1 VVRYNSSSYI
11 LEFSQSLLTTGTAFD
26 EPRIASPAKA
36 SGSTRWS
43 SCVCQ
48 MDINTNSSD
57 IFFVCSDLGLN
68 LSPIYSLTN
77 GNPTQ
82 LTNTITSQPLN
93 PLWMDIYNRPSIA
106 YNNTDCNSISVNY
119 YSVSIR
125 THLGVEIDDLFNAS
139 SYPNC
144 TYRVISSALALPANT
159 LQVNNCL
166 CNGDPNATC
175 GRFSDVKVATFTN
188 NSTSPVNHYSH
199 VFDCLGSWRAY
210 NGQIKPVN
218 HIKVNP
224 KMSICSVHPNP
235 TSENIFLNIIEKEGY
250 NYQIYNSLGLLVK
263 SGIISANNVST
274 DYEIN
279 TKDLMPG
286 IYQISISGTAITN
299 SLKFIKQ

>member
-1 VVRYNSSSYI
+1 
-11 LEFSQSLLTTGTAFD
+11 
-26 EPRIASPAKA
+26 
-36 SGSTRWS
+36 
-43 SCVCQ
+43 
-48 MDINTNSSD
+48 
-57 IFFVCSDLGLN
+57 
-68 LSPIYSLTN
+68 
-77 GNPTQ
+77 
-82 LTNTITSQPLN
+82 
-93 PLWMDIYNRPSIA
+93 MDIYNRPSIA

-199 VFDCLGSWRAY
+199 VFDCVGSWRAY

-263 SGIISANNVST
+263 SGIISPNNVST

-279 TKDLMPG
+279 TKDLIPG
-286 IYQISISGTAITN
+286 IYQISLSGTATN
-299 SLKFIKQ
+299 NILKFIKQ